1 MRTDDGL
8 TNGASNVIQ
17 LVQLNVP
24 KKPSGVIWVQFDDED
39 VGKKTRQED
48 RHLYV
53 QGIQVTWTPIKPIT
67 TQFTV
72 GRNKSA
78 QVVRKEFPLRPAA
91 AKPVQGDTQSEIVVN
106 LDTKRTVSRVTTID
120 GLYVTDLCK
129 NTISVDPKVKV
140 EGQKENY
147 SFVILHV
154 STLQQRSNLSKS
166 LLFK

>member
-1 MRTDDGL
+1 MRTDDSL

-24 KKPSGVIWVQFDDED
+24 KKPSGVIWVQFDNED
-39 VGKKTRQED
+39 VGKKTRQEN

-78 QVVRKEFPLRPAA
+78 QVVRKQFPLRPAA
-91 AKPVQGDTQSEIVVN
+91 AKPVQGDTRSEIVVN
-106 LDTKRTVSRVTTID
+106 LDTKRTVSRVTIQLMGYMLPTYARTKFLLI
-120 GLYVTDLCK
+120 
-129 NTISVDPKVKV
+129 
-140 EGQKENY
+140 QK
-147 SFVILHV
+147 
-154 STLQQRSNLSKS
+154 
-166 LLFK
+166 